1 VTRLVVGLAVAIVLV
16 IATATGCG
24 RSDTRPASSPTA
36 TTPAPTKDGHLGFT
50 LLTLRCGLTAVAGS
64 HSEGVPDGQF
74 CSARLRV
81 TNADPE
87 FHTYVARDQRLEG
100 VSGRRGRADTFAMAV
115 RRQSDDVQ
123 IGGHDL
129 IEVELWFDV
138 PLGATVTGLRVEG
151 DRDVTGFMNRS
162 IVPHAPDGVLLPM
175 TPAT

>member
-1 VTRLVVGLAVAIVLV
+1 MSRRIVVLALAVVLV
-16 IATATGCG
+16 MATAAGCG
-24 RSDTRPASSPTA
+24 RSDPGPTSTPTA
-36 TTPAPTKDGHLGFT
+36 TTPAPTKDGHLEFT

-64 HSEGVPDGQF
+64 HSEGVPEGQF

-87 FHTYVARDQRLEG
+87 FHAYVARAQRLEG
-100 VSGRRGRADTFAMAV
+100 VTGRRSRADTFAMAV
-115 RRQSDDVQ
+115 RRQSDDVH

-138 PLGATVTGLRVEG
+138 PLDAMVTGLRVEG
-151 DRDVTGFMNRS
+151 DRDVTGFMSRS

-175 TPAT
+175 TPAP